1 LILELPMKKLIIFI
15 SASFALIFGF
25 WIYDSLIKPNLFDDE
40 LVLQLD
46 EKLKSDKDLSKYFS
60 NFSLSKQ
67 NDPPTTYKEYKVYS
81 YDVLSNGNEKFMNL
95 SDKQKRNELGKVA
108 EAIKTITEDSL
119 IKCGEETLC
128 SISEILVFD
137 LNGKTGESD
146 SFSITYDF
154 YKAPTEYEMEVSFY
168 DENSKF
174 QTRTVSA
181 NESNV
186 LSTYKENNKKPNLEI
201 VEKSGNIDG
210 KYIYIT
216 GALKNNSDK
225 TYSFIEVKVT
235 YMDDNGNVLDT
246 ETTYVNS
253 SDALLPNERKSFKL
267 MTEMI
272 GGVYSKYKV
281 EVYDYN
287 VGY

>member
-1 LILELPMKKLIIFI
+1 MDSAKKKFIIFI
-15 SASFALIFGF
+15 SVPIALILAA

-46 EKLKSDKDLSKYFS
+46 DKLKTDKNLSEYFS

-67 NDPPTTYKEYKVYS
+67 DDPPTTYKEYKVYS
-81 YDVLSNGNEKFMNL
+81 YDVLTNGNEKFMKL

-108 EAIKTITEDSL
+108 EVIKTITDDSL
-119 IKCGEETLC
+119 IKCGEETFC

-146 SFSITYDF
+146 SFSITYDY
-154 YKAPTEYEMEVSFY
+154 YKSPTEYEMEVSFY
-168 DENSKF
+168 DKNSKF

-181 NESNV
+181 NDSNV
-186 LSTYKENNKKPNLEI
+186 LSTYKENNKKPDLEI
-201 VEKSGNIDG
+201 VEKSGNIDD
-210 KYIYIT
+210 KYIYVT
-216 GALKNNSDK
+216 GAIKNNSDK

-235 YMDDNGNVLDT
+235 YMDDNGKILDT
-246 ETTYVNS
+246 DTTYVNS

-272 GGVYSKYKV
+272 GGVYSKYRI